1 MFSVPASFIV
11 SLLIALY
18 LIPVFSRKACAVG
31 LVDNPDKMRKLH
43 QQPIP
48 MVGGL
53 ALFFAVS
60 IVGFSVCAFWY
71 LFPGILPRID
81 GKIASL
87 IGYPRDFMALRRLS
101 AYDIYQYTGLFSG
114 ALLLL
119 AVGLLDDRFGIRG
132 RQKLFGQFLA
142 TTVLIL
148 FGFKFEQL
156 ELVGFSI
163 PLQTFSVFF
172 VYGWVIAS
180 INSVNLLD
188 GADGIA
194 ATIGIIMSLALAVMM
209 LSIGRTIDCIIAV
222 SIAGALVG
230 FLRFNFPPAKVYLG
244 DTGSML
250 IGFLLSALA
259 IRCTFKQNSFYA
271 FLAPIALLS
280 IPFIDTAA
288 AIIRRRLMG
297 RSIFAVDRGHLHHTL
312 MKKGY
317 SPRVSL
323 MWVALLCTMSAA
335 GGTMSLVFRQAEYA
349 AVSIGCVIAVMVVC
363 RIFGVAEYELV
374 MKRAYAFAGSLFRPA
389 RKPNLPPVESS
400 VHVQGTRD
408 WQSTWKR
415 FCDFAR
421 LHNLTKL
428 TLDVNAPWLH
438 ESFHATVKG
447 RHKVREASD
456 IWKSIMPLMVDG
468 QVFGTIEIKCSKNA
482 KHNHHQTIQALLNL
496 IADLENEISQGE
508 PVVVPAT
515 VANDATAPTTNTGT
529 APVPITEASIS
540 EK

>member
-1 MFSVPASFIV
+1 MFSVPVSFIV
-11 SLLIALY
+11 SLLISWY

-53 ALFFAVS
+53 AVFCAVTA
-60 IVGFSVCAFWY
+60 VVFSVCAFWH
-71 LFPGILPRID
+71 LFPGLLPRVD
-81 GKIASL
+81 GKLASL
-87 IGYPRDFMALRRLS
+87 VGYPRDFLALRRIS
-101 AYDIYQYTGLFSG
+101 SYDVFQYTGLFSG
-114 ALLLL
+114 SLVLLI
-119 AVGLLDDRFGIRG
+119 VGLLDDRFGIRG

-142 TTVLIL
+142 TTILIL

-156 ELVGFSI
+156 ELIGFSI
-163 PLQTFSVFF
+163 PLQTFSIFF

-180 INSVNLLD
+180 VNSVNLLD

-194 ATIGIIMSLALAVMM
+194 STIGIIMSLALAVMM
-209 LSIGRTIDCIIAV
+209 LSMGRTIDGIIAI

-280 IPFIDTAA
+280 IPFIDTGA
-288 AIIRRRLMG
+288 AIVRRRLMG

-335 GGTMSLVFRQAEYA
+335 GGTMSLIFRQAEYA
-349 AVSIGCVIAVMVVC
+349 AVAIGCVIAVMVVC

-389 RKPNLPPVESS
+389 RRKLNQAPVESS
-400 VHVQGTRD
+400 VHVQGTRE
-408 WQSTWKR
+408 WQATWKR
-415 FCDFAR
+415 FCEFAEHR
-421 LHNLTKL
+421 KLNKL

-447 RHKVREASD
+447 REKVREASD
-456 IWKSIMPLMVDG
+456 IWRSIVPLMVDG
-468 QVFGTIEIKCSKNA
+468 QVFGSIEIKCSKDA
-482 KHNHHQTIQALLNL
+482 QHNHHETIGALLTL
-496 IADLENEISQGE
+496 IAELEDEISSDSR
-508 PVVVPAT
+508 PVAAAAPPAT
-515 VANDATAPTTNTGT
+515 IATPPMNEVTLND
-529 APVPITEASIS
+529 E
-540 EK
+540 

>member
-1 MFSVPASFIV
+1 MFSVPASFIA
-11 SLLIALY
+11 SLLIAWY
-18 LIPVFSRKACAVG
+18 LIPVFSRKARAVG
-31 LVDNPDKMRKLH
+31 LVDNPDKLRKLH
-43 QQPIP
+43 EQPIP

-53 ALFFAVS
+53 AIFCAVTL
-60 IVGFSVCAFWY
+60 VVFSMCAFWH
-71 LFPGILPRID
+71 LVPGLIARVD
-81 GKIASL
+81 GKVASL
-87 IGYPRDFMALRRLS
+87 TGYPRDFLALRRIS
-101 AYDIYQYTGLFSG
+101 SYDVFQYTGLFCGSLV
-114 ALLLL
+114 LLV
-119 AVGLLDDRFGIRG
+119 VGLLDDRFGIRG

-148 FGFKFEQL
+148 FGFKFEEV
-156 ELVGFSI
+156 ELIGVTI
-163 PLQTFSVFF
+163 PLQTFSIFF

-180 INSVNLLD
+180 VNSVNLLD

-194 ATIGIIMSLALAVMM
+194 STIGIIMSLALGIMM
-209 LSIGRTIDCIIAV
+209 LSMGRILDGMIAF
-222 SIAGALVG
+222 SIAGALLG

-335 GGTMSLVFRQAEYA
+335 GGTMALIFRQAEYA

-374 MKRAYAFAGSLFRPA
+374 MKRAYAFAGSLFRPS
-389 RKPNLPPVESS
+389 RKSNQSPRESS
-400 VHVQGTRD
+400 VHVQGSRD
-408 WQSTWKR
+408 WKVTWQL
-415 FCDFAR
+415 FCEFAKQR
-421 LHNLTKL
+421 NLNRL

-447 RHKVREASD
+447 SDKVREASD
-456 IWKSIMPLMVDG
+456 IWKSIIPL
-468 QVFGTIEIKCSKNA
+468 
-482 KHNHHQTIQALLNL
+482 L
-496 IADLENEISQGE
+496 
-508 PVVVPAT
+508 
-515 VANDATAPTTNTGT
+515 VA
-529 APVPITEASIS
+529 
-540 EK
+540 